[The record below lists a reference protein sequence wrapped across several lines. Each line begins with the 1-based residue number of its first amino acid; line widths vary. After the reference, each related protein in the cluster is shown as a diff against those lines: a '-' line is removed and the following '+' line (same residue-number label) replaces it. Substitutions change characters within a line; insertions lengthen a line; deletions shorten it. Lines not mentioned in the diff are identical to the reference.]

1 MFSLCS
7 LCYRHPCISMVVNMH
22 AFIDPGP
29 LAHGNLEAIK
39 ARLRADLSLT
49 ATISAGMAATEAVIA
64 RSRRSGMAAL
74 EPQQGL
80 DALAA
85 LLAAAGSGK
94 HLVQVAVVPADWGI
108 ILKQVCC
115 FLKHFHFPFQGT
127 PCWQWASNCMPLHS
141 RLRFKSDYVC
151 NLDWRDGANP
161 SCRHVILMHSAVTAG
176 CCRHSFLLS
185 RVCRRPAAAARGRR
199 HGAAAHAATARRFT
213 APAATR
219 GRAGRR
225 QTGCRTAGPG
235 GRHRSGG
242 GGSGGHSGRG
252 GRPPAAAHGGWPGLP
267 R

>member
-1 MFSLCS
+1 
-7 LCYRHPCISMVVNMH
+7 MVVNMH
-22 AFIDPGP
+22 VFIDPGP
-29 LAHGNLEAIK
+29 LAHGKLEAIK

-94 HLVQVAVVPADWGI
+94 HLAQVAAVPADWGI

-115 FLKHFHFPFQGT
+115 FFKHFHFPFQGNALLAMGLKLHAAA
-127 PCWQWASNCMPLHS
+127 QQAPLY
-141 RLRFKSDYVC
+141 SDYVC
-151 NLDWRDGANP
+151 NLDWSDGANP

-176 CCRHSFLLS
+176 CCRHSILLP
-185 RVCRRPAAAARGRR
+185 RVRRRPAAAARGRC

-225 QTGCRTAGPG
+225 QTRCRTAGPC

-252 GRPPAAAHGGWPGLP
+252 ARPPAAAHGGWPGLP